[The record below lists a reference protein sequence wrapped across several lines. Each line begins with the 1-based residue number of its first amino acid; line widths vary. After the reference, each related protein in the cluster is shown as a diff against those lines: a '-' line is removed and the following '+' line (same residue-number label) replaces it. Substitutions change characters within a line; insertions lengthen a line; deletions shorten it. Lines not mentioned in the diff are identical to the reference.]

1 MCWVDLSMV
10 TRTAALAGETP
21 SAQARS
27 PARRRRDMVTLPIR
41 NDANNNATHSY
52 AGIRAA
58 TERLSLGN
66 LNGGVSIAAYLS

>member
-1 MCWVDLSMV
+1 
-10 TRTAALAGETP
+10 
-21 SAQARS
+21 
-27 PARRRRDMVTLPIR
+27 MVTLPIR